1 LQITASLPTPVKVN
15 QLAHFLEGYNSNLK
29 NNLIQG
35 FTSGFKINSSLDKN
49 VVKFPQNHKS
59 ATGNPQV
66 VTKKIHREIQKGRIK
81 GPFKEPPFNNFI
93 CSPLGLVPKKESGS
107 FRLIHDLSFPKGDS
121 VNSWTP
127 PEFTAV
133 SYQNIET
140 VINLVQE
147 YGYNSLMSKADIQ
160 DAFRLIP
167 IHPSEYHLLG
177 FFWNGQFYH
186 DAALPMGASASCQL
200 FENFSTAFEW
210 ILFKKFGI
218 KGISHLLDDF
228 FFVGKANSNECSV
241 ALNTFLALADTL
253 GVPIKSEKTQRPTT
267 CITIY
272 GIEIDSKAMVARLPR
287 DKIEKI
293 LLLLNEFKVKRKVTL
308 RELQSLLGLLN
319 FACSVIIPGRA
330 FLRRLF
336 DLIVGHTCPH
346 YRITLNAEARA
357 DLRAW
362 HEFIYKFNGKS
373 CFLFKNWIS
382 SDSLKLYSD
391 AAGVHGGYAAVF
403 GSKWFAG
410 IWPPEMKDL
419 NITVKELFPI
429 VLAMEI
435 WGHTLANH
443 KVLFLTDNQAV
454 EAIIN
459 KTTSKDKILMKLVR
473 RLVLASLNFNVHFR
487 AKHIA
492 GKTNVVCD
500 LLSRFS
506 FQEAHHIAPWL
517 NQNPVLLPDHL
528 LNL

>member
-1 LQITASLPTPVKVN
+1 MK
-15 QLAHFLEGYNSNLK
+15 
-29 NNLIQG
+29 
-35 FTSGFKINSSLDKN
+35 
-49 VVKFPQNHKS
+49 
-59 ATGNPQV
+59 
-66 VTKKIHREIQKGRIK
+66 
-81 GPFKEPPFNNFI
+81 
-93 CSPLGLVPKKESGS
+93 
-107 FRLIHDLSFPKGDS
+107 
-121 VNSWTP
+121 
-127 PEFTAV
+127 
-133 SYQNIET
+133 
-140 VINLVQE
+140 
-147 YGYNSLMSKADIQ
+147 
-160 DAFRLIP
+160 
-167 IHPSEYHLLG
+167 
-177 FFWNGQFYH
+177 
-186 DAALPMGASASCQL
+186 
-200 FENFSTAFEW
+200 
-210 ILFKKFGI
+210 
-218 KGISHLLDDF
+218 
-228 FFVGKANSNECSV
+228 
-241 ALNTFLALADTL
+241 
-253 GVPIKSEKTQRPTT
+253 
-267 CITIY
+267 
-272 GIEIDSKAMVARLPR
+272 
-287 DKIEKI
+287 KI

-410 IWPPEMKDL
+410 KWPPEMKDL

-459 KTTSKDKILMKLVR
+459 KTTSKDTILMKLVR